1 MILKNLNLFS
11 KPIQKYAK
19 TSNNISQTLYDYDD
33 HINQNMLSEQLTST
47 SEKHLKFTSS
57 IIRQHP
63 Y

>member
-19 TSNNISQTLYDYDD
+19 TSNNISQTLYDDD
-33 HINQNMLSEQLTST
+33 HMKQNMLSEQLTST
-47 SEKHLKFTSS
+47 SEKHLQFTSS
-57 IIRQHP
+57 ISRQHP